1 MGWQRVWRWLRLGTM
16 MSLLVCV
23 TGAETEV
30 LREFETKAVF
40 LYNFARF
47 VDWPARA
54 FPRSGEPLVIG
65 VLGADPFGRFLDEK
79 LRKERVNGRPLA
91 VRRYERVDE
100 ISKCHILF
108 VSGSEWANAQLIVE
122 RLSDQPILTV
132 CDTELIARSGI
143 MVQLVN
149 DGGHVRLRINRGAA
163 RRAGLGLSAK
173 LLRSAEVVPERDEC
187 P

>member
-1 MGWQRVWRWLRLGTM
+1 M
-16 MSLLVCV
+16 MTLVLACGCV
-23 TGAETEV
+23 AEAEV
-30 LREFETKAVF
+30 LHEFETKAVF
-40 LYNFARF
+40 LFNFARF
-47 VDWPARA
+47 VEWPASA
-54 FPRSGEPLVIG
+54 FSRPGEPLVIG

-79 LRKERVNGRPLA
+79 VRQERVNGRPLA

-100 ISKCHILF
+100 ISTCHILF
-108 VSGSEWANAQLIVE
+108 VSGSEWENPRLIVE
-122 RLSDQPILTV
+122 RLGDQPILTV

-149 DGGHVRLRINRGAA
+149 DGGHVRLRINREAA

-173 LLRSAEVVPERDEC
+173 LLRSAEVVSPSDEN